1 MPETRRM
8 KSRMREKV
16 LERRGGEREQA
27 ENSQEKIHLKWKIF
41 QLFSIYIIS
50 TPTAEYYITRQS
62 QMKISSFNQTVTWSI
77 L

>member
-27 ENSQEKIHLKWKIF
+27 ENSQEKIHLK
-41 QLFSIYIIS
+41 
-50 TPTAEYYITRQS
+50 
-62 QMKISSFNQTVTWSI
+62 
-77 L
+77 